1 MGEAE
6 LRDRDRVGEAE
17 LERQG
22 QSGRGRVG
30 ETGTVWGEGRDR
42 LGDADWEMHR
52 KAA

>member
-22 QSGRGRVG
+22 QCGGKA
-30 ETGTVWGEGRDR
+30 GT
-42 LGDADWEMHR
+42 DWEMQTGR
-52 KAA
+52 CTEKQLKNGMLEAGK